1 MAARRKREEH
11 DNHDRW
17 LISYADFVT
26 LLFAFFVVMYAIS
39 SVNEEKYK
47 TFSNSLNV
55 AFSQHPSTMPA
66 GINQP
71 SLKALVNT
79 RDARLA
85 EQQRKMQEQMK
96 KVDESLNDALGPQI
110 AQGLVGIRQ
119 TARGVEVDI
128 RASALF
134 GEGDD
139 KLQGN
144 AKETLKKLAQILSQD
159 NRSVEVEGHTDNVPI
174 RNALFPSNWELSS
187 GRAGSV
193 VRTLAAYGVPE
204 NRMIAV
210 GMAANQPIVPNDT
223 PEHRAQNRR
232 VSITILSPQ
241 FDRRGKSAPE
251 SAVPE
256 TQPAD

>member
-1 MAARRKREEH
+1 MVTRRKREEH

-47 TFSNSLNV
+47 TFSNSLSV
-55 AFSQHPSTMPA
+55 AFSQQANSSPA
-66 GINQP
+66 SSNQP
-71 SLKALVNT
+71 SLKALVDT

-85 EQQRKMQEQMK
+85 AQQRKIREQMK
-96 KVDESLNDALGPQI
+96 AVDESLQKAMGPQI
-110 AQGLVGIRQ
+110 AQGLVGIHQ

-144 AKETLKKLAQILSQD
+144 AKETLQKLAEVLSQE

-174 RNALFPSNWELSS
+174 KNAQFPSNWELSS

-193 VRTLAAYGVPE
+193 VRTLAAFGVPE
-204 NRMIAV
+204 KRMTAV

-223 PEHRAQNRR
+223 AEHRAQNRR

-241 FDRRGKSAPE
+241 FDRSNQNSPD
-251 SAVPE
+251 SAV
-256 TQPAD
+256 TARDTAN

>member
-1 MAARRKREEH
+1 MKARRKREEH

-39 SVNEEKYK
+39 SVNDEKYK

-55 AFSQHPSTMPA
+55 AFSQHPGSQPA
-66 GINQP
+66 NINQP
-71 SLKALVNT
+71 SLKALVDT

-85 EQQRKMQEQMK
+85 AQQRKMREQMK
-96 KVDESLNDALGPQI
+96 TVDEGLKNALGPQI
-110 AQGLVGIRQ
+110 EQGLIGIHQ

-144 AKETLKKLAQILSQD
+144 AKETLQKLAQVLSQD

-174 RNALFPSNWELSS
+174 KNALFPSNWELSS

-193 VRTLAAYGVPE
+193 VRTLATYGVPE
-204 NRMIAV
+204 NRMTAV

-241 FDRRGKSAPE
+241 FDRRDKNTPD

-256 TQPAD
+256 TKSAD

>member
-1 MAARRKREEH
+1 MVSRRKREEH
-11 DNHDRW
+11 DNHERW

-47 TFSNSLNV
+47 TFSNSLSI
-55 AFSQHPSTMPA
+55 AFTQHASSSPA
-66 GINQP
+66 SISQP
-71 SLKALVNT
+71 SLNALANN
-79 RDARLA
+79 RDGRMAA
-85 EQQRKMQEQMK
+85 QQRKIREEMK
-96 KVDESLNDALGPQI
+96 SVSESLQKALGPEI
-110 AQGLVGIRQ
+110 AQGQIGLHQ
-119 TARGVEVDI
+119 TARGMEVDI

-139 KLQGN
+139 KLQGD
-144 AKETLKKLAQILSQD
+144 AKQTLQKLAEVLSRENQ
-159 NRSVEVEGHTDNVPI
+159 SVEVEGHTDNVPI
-174 RNALFPSNWELSS
+174 KNAKFPSNWELSS

-193 VRTLAAYGVPE
+193 VRTLASFGVPE
-204 NRMIAV
+204 NRMTAV

-241 FDRRGKSAPE
+241 FDREMPSSG
-251 SAVPE
+251 VPASV
-256 TQPAD
+256 PAN